1 MEKTKKL
8 EFWLFKDF
16 TGDFC
21 KIKLICTNAGDKLW
35 YQNPKCHQRLLS
47 VANSHLSPTSLVFPL
62 KLHFR
67 QCLPFMLRR
76 QKSDVLADLPPKIIQ
91 DYCCEL
97 SPLQKMLYEDF
108 AKSRA
113 KKSIESGLEDIS
125 KADEKAEKISHIFQV
140 SIPLCS
146 RPQWASHPS

>member
-1 MEKTKKL
+1 
-8 EFWLFKDF
+8 
-16 TGDFC
+16 
-21 KIKLICTNAGDKLW
+21 
-35 YQNPKCHQRLLS
+35 
-47 VANSHLSPTSLVFPL
+47 
-62 KLHFR
+62 
-67 QCLPFMLRR
+67 MLRR

-140 SIPLCS
+140 KITKNNRQNRVISMIFRQFNIYKNCAIIPLWS
-146 RPQWASHPS
+146 

>member
-1 MEKTKKL
+1 
-8 EFWLFKDF
+8 
-16 TGDFC
+16 
-21 KIKLICTNAGDKLW
+21 
-35 YQNPKCHQRLLS
+35 
-47 VANSHLSPTSLVFPL
+47 
-62 KLHFR
+62 
-67 QCLPFMLRR
+67 MLRR

-140 SIPLCS
+140 KMTKNYPDLPADFYRQNRVISMIFYFRQFNIYKNCAIILLWS
-146 RPQWASHPS
+146 

>member
-1 MEKTKKL
+1 
-8 EFWLFKDF
+8 
-16 TGDFC
+16 
-21 KIKLICTNAGDKLW
+21 
-35 YQNPKCHQRLLS
+35 
-47 VANSHLSPTSLVFPL
+47 
-62 KLHFR
+62 
-67 QCLPFMLRR
+67 MLRR

-140 SIPLCS
+140 SILLCF
-146 RPQWASHPS
+146 RKLFAHTNPRV

>member
-1 MEKTKKL
+1 
-8 EFWLFKDF
+8 
-16 TGDFC
+16 
-21 KIKLICTNAGDKLW
+21 
-35 YQNPKCHQRLLS
+35 
-47 VANSHLSPTSLVFPL
+47 
-62 KLHFR
+62 
-67 QCLPFMLRR
+67 MLRR

-140 SIPLCS
+140 KLTQNDPDGDMFKMLVTDLI
-146 RPQWASHPS
+146 H

>member
-1 MEKTKKL
+1 
-8 EFWLFKDF
+8 
-16 TGDFC
+16 
-21 KIKLICTNAGDKLW
+21 
-35 YQNPKCHQRLLS
+35 
-47 VANSHLSPTSLVFPL
+47 
-62 KLHFR
+62 
-67 QCLPFMLRR
+67 MLRR

-140 SIPLCS
+140 KLTQNDPDGDIDVGDGCW
-146 RPQWASHPS
+146 RPTELVTCLRCW

>member
-1 MEKTKKL
+1 
-8 EFWLFKDF
+8 
-16 TGDFC
+16 
-21 KIKLICTNAGDKLW
+21 
-35 YQNPKCHQRLLS
+35 
-47 VANSHLSPTSLVFPL
+47 
-62 KLHFR
+62 
-67 QCLPFMLRR
+67 MLRR

-140 SIPLCS
+140 KLTKNYPD
-146 RPQWASHPS
+146 PSCFYRQNRVISMIFYFRQFNIYKNCAIILLWS